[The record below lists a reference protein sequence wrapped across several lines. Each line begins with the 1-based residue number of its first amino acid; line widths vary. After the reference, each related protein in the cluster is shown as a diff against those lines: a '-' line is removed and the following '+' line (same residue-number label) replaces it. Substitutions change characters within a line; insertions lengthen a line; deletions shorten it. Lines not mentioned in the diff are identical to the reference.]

1 MTQDTSRDGVTGRDD
16 VVRVQVGGRP
26 VLLRTADV
34 GALVPTQ
41 SGYADAG
48 RVTDRVARGVEGLD
62 DLIRGVGTAMRQAA
76 AAVRPDEVTVSF
88 GVELAVKPGA
98 VVSLLAASE
107 AKAALT
113 VTLAWRTGEDGSAEP
128 DPEPEPEPDPDP
140 AQNATPGQGSGP
152 APGTGTPTG
161 PSTTP
166 GAGS

>member
-1 MTQDTSRDGVTGRDD
+1 M
-16 VVRVQVGGRP
+16 VRVQVGGRP

-113 VTLAWRTGEDGSAEP
+113 VTLAWRTGEDAP
-128 DPEPEPEPDPDP
+128 ADPDP
-140 AQNATPGQGSGP
+140 AQPP
-152 APGTGTPTG
+152 APGTGTPSS
-161 PSTTP
+161 PSSTP